1 MSTMKVNP
9 AHEKFIR
16 SFAKSRELSVEEG
29 LEKILNIAQSRLKA
43 LSNYAGSA
51 PKKSKKASKKVA
63 KAKPVAKAKSV
74 KKAASAK
81 APKARKASASSK
93 SNGGVPKGFEEKPNS
108 TPAPEAQETTAAPA
122 N

>member
-1 MSTMKVNP
+1 MSTMKVST

-16 SFAKSRELSVEEG
+16 AFAKARDVSAEEG

-51 PKKSKKASKKVA
+51 PKKSKKATKKAA
-63 KAKPVAKAKSV
+63 KAKPVAKAKA
-74 KKAASAK
+74 KAKSAK
-81 APKARKASASSK
+81 KVTAKAKTRKASASKK
-93 SNGGVPKGFEEKPNS
+93 SAGGVPKGFDKPNS
-108 TPAPEAQETTAAPA
+108 TPAPEAQPAA